1 MTGDWPLSPGRR
13 QYETGGGAWQVL
25 DTVSCEGS
33 EGSEGSLTCAD
44 LAVLAD
50 NVRGGQ

>member
-1 MTGDWPLSPGRR
+1 MAGPGHS
-13 QYETGGGAWQVL
+13 ETG
-25 DTVSCEGS
+25 EGS
-33 EGSEGSLTCAD
+33 EGSEDCLTCAD